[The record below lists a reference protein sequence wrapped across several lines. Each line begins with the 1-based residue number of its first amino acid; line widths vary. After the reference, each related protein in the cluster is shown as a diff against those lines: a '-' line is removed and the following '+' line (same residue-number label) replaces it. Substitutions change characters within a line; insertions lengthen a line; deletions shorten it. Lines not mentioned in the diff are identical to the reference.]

1 MKHKIR
7 MSLILLLALLLP
19 LTAAFGEQSYEAY
32 QQIISTYSIR
42 TDIPAYADYLA
53 SHPSNRPDEI
63 IVIDANTYTRYEESG
78 KSAQPVLLEDYADSR
93 GVSIQTGEDA
103 LISWRFTVPES
114 GLYDLTIQYYP
125 EGGKGTAIQRAVFLD
140 GMLPYKEL
148 SLIEL
153 ARVFT
158 VEYDSES
165 ADEKG
170 VVQRAWQKD
179 NQGNDLKPTMV
190 ETPEWMD
197 TGVYDV
203 NGYIGDQLS
212 VYLTAGEH
220 ELTLISQREPLLLR
234 SITFQNT
241 ERPDAYTEVK
251 AAQDQAGAKDTSG
264 VSLRIEAENMD
275 KVSSQMLYPVQD
287 SSSAAIYPISA
298 KYLLNNAAGGN
309 NWKTPG
315 QWMEWQV
322 EVPEDGY
329 YCLTMHNKQNYVRG
343 INVFRRITVD
353 GEVPFAEFA
362 AYPFAYSQSWRME
375 TLSDASG
382 EPYRIYLTKGVHTLR
397 MEVVLGDMADI
408 IRRVEQCVLK
418 LNAIYRKV
426 IYITGVAPDEFRD
439 YQLTASLP
447 DLESDLIEADEELKI
462 IIGLLEE
469 TAGTNSDKLTVMRTM
484 HDQLLELIEDQERFT
499 AVLSSYKTNVRAC
512 GNWITQVREQ
522 PLRVDRLYLHSPDVQ
537 PKAEHTD
544 IFSGFAH
551 EVARMYN
558 SFVINYNQVGNVA
571 DEGGEQPVITLWI
584 GTGRDQAN
592 VIKSMI
598 DEEFT
603 PNTGVAV
610 NVQLVDM
617 NTLLRA
623 TLSGQGPD
631 VAIQVSA
638 TNGIAGGVLDTG
650 NDTPI
655 NYGLRH
661 AVLDLTQFEDYEEV
675 AQRFADSAIVPFR
688 FNGAVYAL
696 PDTQTFPM
704 LFYRKD
710 ILAEL
715 GLEVPQTWDDV
726 KVAMSVLS
734 KNQMEFGMLPGESVF
749 AMLLFQNGGKYYN
762 EGGISS
768 ALDSDVAVN
777 TFKKY
782 CEYYTDY
789 KLDKDTSTE
798 ERFRTGECPL
808 IISSYTTYNNLQVS
822 APDIAGLWDFTQV
835 PGTVREDGTI
845 SRATGSSG
853 LADIIMSA
861 TEYPQECWEFLKWW
875 TSASTQTRYGREM
888 ESLMGPSA
896 RVATAN
902 KEALANL
909 AWPLEDLRTLQA
921 AMEDA
926 CGIEQVPGGYYTWRN
941 VSNAFYAV
949 VTDVSQKVDKTAVT
963 TPREELMDKVLF
975 INAEIDAKRQE
986 FGLPIQGE

>member
-1 MKHKIR
+1 MKHMIR
-7 MSLILLLALLLP
+7 MSLILLLALLCS
-19 LTAAFGEQSYEAY
+19 LTAALGEPSYEEY

-53 SHPSNRPDEI
+53 AHPDNRPDET
-63 IVIDANTYTRYEESG
+63 IVIDAGDYTRYEESG
-78 KSAQPVLLEDYADSR
+78 VAAQPALLEDYAGSA
-93 GVSIQTGEDA
+93 GVSIRTGEDA
-103 LISWRFTVPES
+103 LVSWRFTVPES

-125 EGGKGTAIQRAVFLD
+125 EGGKGTAVQRAVFLD
-140 GMLPYKEL
+140 GMLPCKEL

-158 VEYDSES
+158 VEYASE
-165 ADEKG
+165 AEDENG
-170 VVQRAWQKD
+170 VAQRAWTKD
-179 NQGNDLKPTMV
+179 NQGNDLKPAMA
-190 ETPEWMD
+190 ESPEWLSA
-197 TGVYDV
+197 GVYDV

-220 ELTLISQREPLLLR
+220 ELTLVSQREPLLLR

-241 ERPDAYTEVK
+241 KRPDSYAAVK

-298 KYLLNNAAGGN
+298 RYLLNNAAGGN

-343 INVFRRITVD
+343 INVFRRVMVD

-362 AYPFAYSQSWRME
+362 AYPFAYAQSWRME

-447 DLESDLIEADEELKI
+447 DLEADLIEADEELKI

-522 PLRVDRLYLHSPDVQ
+522 PLRVDRLYLHSADTRPR
-537 PKAEHTD
+537 AEHTD
-544 IFSGFAH
+544 IFSGFGH
-551 EVARMYN
+551 EAARMYN
-558 SFVINYNQVGNVA
+558 SFVIDYNQVGNVA
-571 DEGGEQPVITLWI
+571 EEGGEQPVITLWI

-592 VIKSMI
+592 VIKAMI

-603 PNTGVAV
+603 PETGVAV

-789 KLDKDTSTE
+789 KLDKGTSTE
-798 ERFRTGECPL
+798 ERFRTGECPM
-808 IISSYTTYNNLQVS
+808 IISGYTTYNNLQVS
-822 APDIAGLWDFTQV
+822 APDIAGLWDFVQV
-835 PGTVREDGTI
+835 PGTVQEDGTI

-875 TSASTQTRYGREM
+875 TSAETQTRYGREM

-909 AWPLEDLRTLQA
+909 AWPLKDLRTLQA

-926 CGIEQVPGGYYTWRN
+926 QGIEQVPGGYYTWRN

-986 FGLPIQGE
+986 FGLPVQGE